1 MPDLVSVTNYR
12 LACIIGCHPEERTH
26 AQPLLL
32 SFTLEMDTRAAA
44 TNDDLALAVDYD
56 ALSQHLA
63 EYAEHSQF
71 QLLEA
76 LAEHLAAQIL
86 HSPRSSQQSPFAWT
100 SRKPSQKPTA
110 PPSRYD
116 AFATTKTRHKN
127 GRQSPFSQN

>member
-86 HSPRSSQQSPFAWT
+86 QFSPFITAVT
-100 SRKPSQKPTA
+100 LRLDKPQALPKADCASVQI
-110 PPSRYD
+110 RRI
-116 AFATTKTRHKN
+116 RHH
-127 GRQSPFSQN
+127 